1 MPRTKPTPI
10 RISTRTILIG
20 ALLFNFVAIGLSEVQ
35 RRALI
40 HRTESLISG
49 LERNLSVQG
58 KHLASMNAS
67 VGALSILI
75 QNGHFASKQEIE
87 TRIEQSL
94 IEGKSVIIRFH
105 DSTQEWRDADGAI
118 RCGPEANRSF
128 LGIFIA
134 GEEYR
139 ISYDVQNQQWTGTGP
154 AQNSTRD
161 RETAK
166 CANVVAAYTPKEL
179 HTVVAPVGVLVL
191 WGTKMRLDGLD
202 ITLDGSRVGRIVW
215 VE

>member
-1 MPRTKPTPI
+1 MPRTKPMPI
-10 RISTRTILIG
+10 RISTRAILISV
-20 ALLFNFVAIGLSEVQ
+20 LLFNFIAIGLSEVQ

-40 HRTESLISG
+40 YRTQNLISG
-49 LERNLSVQG
+49 LERTLSVQG

-94 IEGKSVIIRFH
+94 VEGKSVVIRFD
-105 DSTQEWRDADGAI
+105 DSKLEWRDADGAI
-118 RCGPEANRSF
+118 RCGLEASQSF
-128 LGIFIA
+128 LGIFVA

-139 ISYDVQNQQWTGTGP
+139 ISYDKQNQKWTGAGP

-166 CANVVAAYTPKEL
+166 CTNLVAAYGPKEL
-179 HTVVAPVGVLVL
+179 QAAVAPAGVLVL
-191 WGTKMRLDGLD
+191 WGTKLKLDGLD
-202 ITLDGSRVGRIVW
+202 IAIGDRHVGRIVW

>member
-94 IEGKSVIIRFH
+94 IEGKSVVIRFH

-118 RCGPEANRSF
+118 RCGPEASQSF
-128 LGIFIA
+128 LGIFVA

-139 ISYDVQNQQWTGTGP
+139 ISYDKQNQKWTGAGP
-154 AQNSTRD
+154 AQNGTRD
-161 RETAK
+161 SETAK
-166 CANVVAAYTPKEL
+166 CANLVATYGPKEL
-179 HTVVAPVGVLVL
+179 QAAVAPVGALVL
-191 WGTKMRLDGLD
+191 WGTKLKLDGLD
-202 ITLDGSRVGRIVW
+202 ILLEGRPVGRVVW